1 MHSFF
6 IMIIDQQ
13 NVSISMHFLM
23 TNVLQQQFLYCF
35 RSSSSQLVNLINFS
49 FLLLQTF
56 LFINS
61 IFLCFDT
68 VNHRLLLKK
77 REYYDVRG
85 VPLIWFQSYL
95 HNRHQCVKINQITSD
110 SKTITFGVPQ
120 GSFLG
125 PLVFLIYINDIFLTT
140 PKVSFHLLAEDTCIF
155 RSNKNYKK
163 LEDEINTSL
172 DNITNWLKANKL
184 MINVKKSNVIVFK
197 VGNSQSVD
205 ETIKIY
211 IENQIIVPKGTA
223 RYLGVY
229 IDKRLSW
236 NRNRHRAY

>member
-35 RSSSSQLVNLINFS
+35 RSSSSQLVNLSNFS

-68 VNHRLLLKK
+68 VNHILLLKK

>member
-1 MHSFF
+1 
-6 IMIIDQQ
+6 MIIDQQ

-35 RSSSSQLVNLINFS
+35 RSSSSQLVNLSNFS

-68 VNHRLLLKK
+68 VNDRLLLKK

>member
-13 NVSISMHFLM
+13 NVSIAMHFLM

-35 RSSSSQLVNLINFS
+35 RWSSSQLVNLSNFS

-56 LFINS
+56 LFISS

-77 REYYDVRG
+77 REYYDVRR